1 MSQQYIGTARWGTK
15 RSTTYTGTAGTI
27 SQAVSAGVYKI
38 RLLVT
43 TDAYVFVSDGGT
55 AATSSN
61 GAYVP
66 ALVPEYVTVTPGQQV
81 SAIQVSSS
89 GTVEFVECL

>member
-1 MSQQYIGTARWGTK
+1 MAQQYIGTARWGTK

-27 SQAVSAGVYKI
+27 SNAVSAGVYKI
-38 RLLVT
+38 RILVT
-43 TDAYVFVSDGGT
+43 TDAYVFVSDDGT

-66 ALVPEYVTVTPGQQV
+66 GLAPEYVTVTPGQKV
-81 SAIQVSSS
+81 SAIQVAS
-89 GTVEFVECL
+89 GGSVEFVECI

>member
-1 MSQQYIGTARWGTK
+1 MAQQYIGTARWGTK

-27 SQAVSAGVYKI
+27 SQTVSAGIYKI
-38 RLLVT
+38 RVLVT
-43 TDAYVFVSDGGT
+43 TDAYVYVSDDGA

-66 ALVPEYVTVTPGQQV
+66 GLLPEYVTVTPGQHV
-81 SAIQVSSS
+81 SAIQVSSG
-89 GTVEFVECL
+89 GTVEFVECI